1 MTTQEKHLE
10 LKELEMHIDL
20 LKISMALQNMDGEA
34 SRTVIETFKGLLSL
48 SSNKPV
54 LDPKI
59 QEV

>member
-34 SRTVIETFKGLLSL
+34 SRAVIETFKGLLSL
-48 SSNKPV
+48 SSNSPV

-59 QEV
+59 QEI